1 MTELV
6 LKDEVYEVVGAAMEV
21 YWQLGRGFLEPI
33 YQEAFEIE
41 LTRRKIP
48 FEPKRELTIV
58 YKDQPLEKTYVPD
71 VICFDQIVVELKAL
85 ERLSGVEQSQLLN
98 YLKMT
103 RMKVGLLINFGSRV
117 RLEWKRYVM

>member
-6 LKDEVYEVVGAAMEV
+6 LRDEVYEVVGAAMEV
-21 YWQLGRGFLEPI
+21 YWQLGRGYLEPI
-33 YQEAFEIE
+33 YQEAFEVE
-41 LTRRKIP
+41 LSRRRIP

-58 YKDQPLEKTYVPD
+58 YKGQPLEKKYVPD
-71 VICFDQIVVELKAL
+71 LICFGQIVVELKAL

-103 RMKVGLLINFGSRV
+103 RMRVGLLINFGSRV